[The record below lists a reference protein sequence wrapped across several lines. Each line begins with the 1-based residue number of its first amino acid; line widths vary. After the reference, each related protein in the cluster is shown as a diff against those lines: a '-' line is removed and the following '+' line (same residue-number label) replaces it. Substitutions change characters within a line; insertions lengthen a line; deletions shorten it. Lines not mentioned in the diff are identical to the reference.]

1 MVKFEDMIQWLADN
15 GDKISVTMAD
25 IAMVGVDAVLAGI
38 NAERAKSARLK
49 LADFFCDG
57 AFDAMFDRAFAG
69 VR

>member
-15 GDKISVTMAD
+15 GGKLSVTMAD
-25 IAMVGVDAVLAGI
+25 IAMVGVDDVLAGI
-38 NAERAKSARLK
+38 NAERAKSAQRK

-57 AFDAMFDRAFAG
+57 AFDAMFDRAWAG

>member
-1 MVKFEDMIQWLADN
+1 MVKFEEMIQWLADN
-15 GDKISVTMAD
+15 GEKTHVTMAD

-38 NAERAKSARLK
+38 NAESAKSDRLK

-57 AFDAMFDRAFAG
+57 AFDAMFDRAWAG